1 MTVRFSAAAVQTK
14 KASGKVQAP
23 AGKAK
28 AWLLASFRLEIDGL
42 DCKKVSRIDAFTV
55 PCAPPVDFPD
65 LRITLSEVSGQ
76 TWLDWHRSFVV
87 DGDNSDATEKT
98 GKIVL
103 LSQNLQDV
111 LGEIRL
117 FGLGIYRLAPRK
129 QEAGAEAIGR
139 LVADLYC
146 ERMELSLK

>member
-1 MTVRFSAAAVQTK
+1 
-14 KASGKVQAP
+14 
-23 AGKAK
+23 
-28 AWLLASFRLEIDGL
+28 
-42 DCKKVSRIDAFTV
+42 VSKIDAFTV

-65 LRITLSEVSGQ
+65 LRITLSEVSAQ
-76 TWLDWHRSFVV
+76 TWLDWHQSFVV
-87 DGDNSDATEKT
+87 DGENSDQAEKT

-103 LSQNLQDV
+103 LSANLKDV

-117 FGLGIYRLAPRK
+117 FGLGIYRLAPKK
-129 QEAGAEAIGR
+129 QETGAEAVRR